1 MFASQITFSTVDSQ
15 HEAPFCLDENQWF
28 DPNDLLQG
36 FGSFE
41 DQTEVFGG
49 LDLFPDMPDM
59 MCSPPP
65 IESQP
70 CNNDPFVDLV
80 FDDPF
85 MYLMEQPQY
94 HDIPSKEEESPVV
107 PTRRPHPQR
116 EIESVKLPKVEKNAN
131 AKRTRT
137 PEDSFVEV
145 AAPKRTKG
153 KYMEPFP
160 AHRVVHWKY
169 VLYNLLIEHYNS
181 DDKNT
186 LAVPCE
192 VSKNGK
198 TLKGFSLNQA
208 LDPKKRLAELYS
220 LYVRKEDL
228 ASEDYSSP
236 FIQDLYKYYLRCALQ
251 LMNKFFIK
259 AGPWTYLYDEVI
271 LFVPEEDLNA
281 AEMRL
286 RFLEGKKKRKGSD

>member
-1 MFASQITFSTVDSQ
+1 LED
-15 HEAPFCLDENQWF
+15 NQWF

-41 DQTEVFGG
+41 EQCEAFGG
-49 LDLFPDMPDM
+49 LDLFPALEMPDM
-59 MCSPPP
+59 ECSP
-65 IESQP
+65 IQP
-70 CNNDPFVDLV
+70 ENFCNDDNSFAGLIFEDPLSYLLEPQVYHQ
-80 FDDPF
+80 DP
-85 MYLMEQPQY
+85 
-94 HDIPSKEEESPVV
+94 PSKEEESPIM
-107 PTRRPHPQR
+107 PMHRPRPSAK
-116 EIESVKLPKVEKNAN
+116 ENTKLPKVEKNAN
-131 AKRTRT
+131 SKRTRPMSDDAVT
-137 PEDSFVEV
+137 EMPSS
-145 AAPKRTKG
+145 AIKRSKG

-169 VLYNLLIEHYNS
+169 VLYNLLVEHYNS
-181 DDKNT
+181 EDKNT

-271 LFVPEEDLNA
+271 LFVAEEDLNA

-286 RFLEGKKKRKGSD
+286 RFLEGKKKRKGSMD

>member
-1 MFASQITFSTVDSQ
+1 M
-15 HEAPFCLDENQWF
+15 
-28 DPNDLLQG
+28 NDLFAPTMYVPQ
-36 FGSFE
+36 
-41 DQTEVFGG
+41 
-49 LDLFPDMPDM
+49 
-59 MCSPPP
+59 
-65 IESQP
+65 ES
-70 CNNDPFVDLV
+70 
-80 FDDPF
+80 
-85 MYLMEQPQY
+85 YA
-94 HDIPSKEEESPVV
+94 SKEEDSPLMPRANQRV
-107 PTRRPHPQR
+107 PVARP
-116 EIESVKLPKVEKNAN
+116 SKVEKNAN
-131 AKRTRT
+131 SKRTR
-137 PEDSFVEV
+137 PMSDDSMVEV
-145 AAPKRTKG
+145 QSSAPKRTKG

-160 AHRVVHWKY
+160 DHRVVHWKY
-169 VLYNLLIEHYNS
+169 VLYNLLVEHYNS

-192 VSKNGK
+192 VTKSGK
-198 TLKGFSLNQA
+198 SLKGFSLNQA
-208 LDPKKRLAELYS
+208 HDPKKRLAELYS

-286 RFLEGKKKRKGSD
+286 RFLEGKRKRKGGMD

>member
-1 MFASQITFSTVDSQ
+1 MYSFPFTTLDSQ
-15 HEAPFCLDENQWF
+15 HEQLFSSEEGQWF
-28 DPNDLLQG
+28 DPNDLLAS
-36 FGSFE
+36 FGLEDPCGGIGLEFFDQLEAPKEFPVELSNIQSYSFDAVE
-41 DQTEVFGG
+41 ENSFMN
-49 LDLFPDMPDM
+49 DLFAPTMYVPQ
-59 MCSPPP
+59 
-65 IESQP
+65 ESS
-70 CNNDPFVDLV
+70 
-80 FDDPF
+80 
-85 MYLMEQPQY
+85 YA
-94 HDIPSKEEESPVV
+94 SKEEDSPLM
-107 PTRRPHPQR
+107 PRANQR
-116 EIESVKLPKVEKNAN
+116 MPVAKPSKVEKNAN
-131 AKRTRT
+131 SKRTR
-137 PEDSFVEV
+137 PMNDDSMIEV
-145 AAPKRTKG
+145 QSSAPKRTKG

-160 AHRVVHWKY
+160 DHRVVHWKY
-169 VLYNLLIEHYNS
+169 VLYNLLVEHYNS

-192 VSKNGK
+192 VTKSGK
-198 TLKGFSLNQA
+198 SLKGFSLNQA
-208 LDPKKRLAELYS
+208 HDPKKRLAELYS

-286 RFLEGKKKRKGSD
+286 RFLEGKRKRKGGMD